1 MGEGEGGLPPKGDSL
16 RKALVWLAEQR
27 QADPKASRAKLIS
40 EAGQR
45 FDLSPMEE
53 EFLFGAWKDK

>member
-1 MGEGEGGLPPKGDSL
+1 MGGGEGATPKGDAL
-16 RKALVWLAEQR
+16 AKALKWLSEQR
-27 QADPKASRAKLIS
+27 LADPKASRSMLIS

-53 EFLFGAWKDK
+53 EFLIGQWKEK

>member
-1 MGEGEGGLPPKGDSL
+1 MGGGEELAPKGD
-16 RKALVWLAEQR
+16 ALARALKWLSER
-27 QADPKASRAKLIS
+27 RLADPKASRSTLIS

-53 EFLFGAWKDK
+53 DFLIGQWKEK

>member
-1 MGEGEGGLPPKGDSL
+1 MRL
-16 RKALVWLAEQR
+16 RRALIWLAEQR
-27 QADPKASRAKLIS
+27 MADPKASRSKLIS

-53 EFLFGAWKDK
+53 DFLIGEWKDK

>member
-1 MGEGEGGLPPKGDSL
+1 MGEGDGLTPKGDGL
-16 RKALVWLAEQR
+16 RRALKWLAEQR
-27 QADPKASRAKLIS
+27 QENPKASRSTLIS

-53 EFLFGAWKDK
+53 EFLIGQWKEK

>member
-1 MGEGEGGLPPKGDSL
+1 MGEGEGLPPKGDSL
-16 RKALVWLAEQR
+16 RRALVWLSEQR
-27 QADPKASRAKLIS
+27 LADPKASRSKLIS

-53 EFLFGAWKDK
+53 DFLIGEWKEK

>member
-1 MGEGEGGLPPKGDSL
+1 MGEGDGLPPKGDAL
-16 RKALVWLAEQR
+16 RRALQWLAEQR
-27 QADPKASRAKLIS
+27 MADPKASRSKLIS

-53 EFLFGAWKDK
+53 DFLIGEWKDK

>member
-1 MGEGEGGLPPKGDSL
+1 MTSKGDSL
-16 RKALVWLAEQR
+16 KRALQWLAEQR
-27 QADPKASRAKLIS
+27 LADPKAPRAKLIS

-53 EFLFGAWKDK
+53 EFLFGQWKES